1 MTKAR
6 VQKWG
11 NSLGVR
17 IPKAM
22 ADELALADGADV
34 ELILSHG
41 EIALR
46 PVRPKHKRYKL
57 SELLADF
64 DPKKHRADEESWD
77 LVPAGKEII

>member
-22 ADELALADGADV
+22 ADELSLSDGADV
-34 ELILSHG
+34 ELVLSNG
-41 EIALR
+41 TIALR
-46 PVRPKHKRYKL
+46 PVVPKRKRHKL
-57 SELLADF
+57 SELLAAF
-64 DPKKHRADEESWD
+64 DPKKHRHDEEDWD
-77 LVPAGKEII
+77 WAPVGKEII

>member
-22 ADELALADGADV
+22 ADELALSDGADV
-34 ELILSHG
+34 ELVLSNG
-41 EIALR
+41 TIALR
-46 PVRPKHKRYKL
+46 PVAPKPKRYKL
-57 SELLADF
+57 SELLAAF
-64 DPKKHRADEESWD
+64 DPKKHRLKDEDGDWAP
-77 LVPAGKEII
+77 VGKEII